1 MTGKDIREIVY
12 RFGDASVPPQY
23 HRSYTITV
31 TAGQARVV
39 VDSYGD
45 VLAEQAYEITRE
57 EFEGIVRSLS
67 RHRIGRAELGEDE
80 GCTGGTTET
89 ISYSD
94 GVNEL
99 FSGSVYHCGGRDSG
113 NLGGDARGF
122 ADEVR
127 RLIPDLA
134 NLLI

>member
-1 MTGKDIREIVY
+1 MEKDIREIVY

-57 EFEGIVRSLS
+57 EFEDIVRSLS

-89 ISYSD
+89 IRYSD
-94 GVNEL
+94 ATHEL

>member
-1 MTGKDIREIVY
+1 MEKDIREIVY
-12 RFGDASVPPQY
+12 CFGDASVPPQY
-23 HRSYTITV
+23 HRSYKITL
-31 TAGQARVV
+31 TPGQARVV

-45 VLAEQAYEITRE
+45 VLAEKAYEITRE

-89 ISYSD
+89 IRYSD
-94 GVNEL
+94 AAHEL

-127 RLIPDLA
+127 RLIPDLGE
-134 NLLI
+134 LLI